1 MDAWVYER
9 AADLELSAAE
19 RMRRFP
25 RDADMT
31 ACALRGTVQMAMR
44 AFLRIYNRF
53 DVVGR
58 ENLPAGESFV
68 MVCNHSSHFDALCL
82 LSSLPLRRVHRA
94 FPAAAADYFF
104 SSPLRSAFS
113 IIVVNGL
120 PFDRQHHGAASL
132 DVCRQLLSGP
142 NNVLIMF
149 PEGTR
154 SCSGTLGRFR
164 SGVARV
170 VAGTTT
176 PVVPCYLSGAYGA
189 WPKGRVRAAPGR
201 SPSSHRPVP
210 DLPGRIAC
218 RSRGR
223 GRHFEATAGR
233 RRCPRVGW
241 RPIVMVMPPTLEV
254 LTPQNLHNQVFWVKT
269 VPASRG
275 VIRRVT

>member
-9 AADLELSAAE
+9 ATDLELSAAE

-31 ACALRGTVQMAMR
+31 VCALRGAIQIAVR
-44 AFLRIYNRF
+44 AFLRVYNRF
-53 DVVGR
+53 EVTGR

-104 SSPLRSAFS
+104 SSPLRSVFS

-120 PFDRQHHGAASL
+120 PFDRAQHGAASL
-132 DVCRQLLSGP
+132 DLCRQLLAGP

-154 SCSGTLGRFR
+154 SCGGTLGRFR
-164 SGVARV
+164 SGVARL
-170 VAGTTT
+170 VAGTAT
-176 PVVPCYLSGAYGA
+176 PVVPCHLSGGYEA
-189 WPKGRVRAAPGR
+189 WPKGRL
-201 SPSSHRPVP
+201 
-210 DLPGRIAC
+210 LPGPGALRLHIG
-218 RSRGR
+218 RPRVFPDVSRAD
-223 GRHFEATAGR
+223 FEA
-233 RRCPRVGW
+233 V
-241 RPIVMVMPPTLEV
+241 
-254 LTPQNLHNQVFWVKT
+254 
-269 VPASRG
+269 ASISAQLRDD
-275 VIRRVT
+275 VAALAF

>member
-1 MDAWVYER
+1 MKEDVGPREHSKEEANMEAWSYEH

-31 ACALRGTVQMAMR
+31 AYALRSTAQIAIR

-53 DVVGR
+53 EVVGR
-58 ENLPAGESFV
+58 ENLPAGGSFV

-94 FPAAAADYFF
+94 FPAAASDYFF
-104 SSPLRSAFS
+104 SSPLRSVVS

-120 PFDRQHHGAASL
+120 PFDRAHHGADSL
-132 DVCRQLLSGP
+132 DVCRRLLAGP
-142 NNVLIMF
+142 GNVLIMF

-189 WPKGRVRAAPGR
+189 WPKGRVLPRPGALHLHIG
-201 SPSSHRPVP
+201 P
-210 DLPGRIAC
+210 
-218 RSRGR
+218 
-223 GRHFEATAGR
+223 
-233 RRCPRVGW
+233 PRVFPDVSPADLEAVADISRQLRDDVAALASDGARLGW
-241 RPIVMVMPPTLEV
+241 
-254 LTPQNLHNQVFWVKT
+254 
-269 VPASRG
+269 
-275 VIRRVT
+275 